1 MTANNL
7 NEKARQT
14 PNVAAGQPRRPLGQ
28 SVQAQRFLDAKVK
41 QIIID
46 TLTELNLVP
55 KPENKTE
62 PATTTAP
69 NAKAKAAVN

>member
-7 NEKARQT
+7 NEKTRQT
-14 PNVAAGQPRRPLGQ
+14 PNAAAGQPRRPLSQ

-46 TLTELNLVP
+46 TLTELNLIP
-55 KPENKTE
+55 KPENKTA
-62 PATTTAP
+62 PATEGAAP
-69 NAKAKAAVN
+69 NAKASAN